1 MKAYYDLIRQVAIL
15 TDEEQENWNNYVKFV
30 QKIKDEKEGF
40 KEKIL
45 ENINQLSFL
54 KREIE
59 KRLNQEIEELN
70 RLEKVKVF

>member
-1 MKAYYDLIRQVAIL
+1 MKAYYDLIHQVSYL
-15 TDEEQENWNNYVKFV
+15 TDEEQENWNNYVKFIN
-30 QKIKDEKEGF
+30 KIKSEKEGF